1 MSALAYR
8 SALGQLKSL
17 KQFLATNVM
26 YQDKKALELVMII
39 SIAYQVSNDG
49 YIQMNDVL
57 NALFYLQ
64 LLVASSEVLKEDVY
78 TLFVKQFERLLIFA
92 HSLAQKNMY
101 SEDDKGI
108 YVYDD
113 LLVTMKDISQSL
125 ESAGFNQYYLRAIS
139 SLKDAIEQY
148 RRKDVD
154 TFFMAAGKSRA
165 LLGLAFIAAYIPD
178 YPVDPTAEPRLRVN
192 LLTQKQQLLEISIKT
207 RQKVEDISTGN
218 DTNAIISNEQTQL
231 KEVNGA
237 LAASATV
244 FSLRPSK
251 SQLEDIFV
259 DFAYLQKHL
268 LADNADSLLETLM
281 GNNVNDTTLQ
291 RESLI
296 QGNALQ
302 FIDRIHAKYPM
313 YRDITQPLVVAVD
326 DVKYGLRMVSM
337 RCKKNLADEFLSD
350 VVQLFIRSPDAARSL
365 DLDWITL
372 AQPAQLAKLKAVVFE
387 RAETSRKWALYLGI
401 LIVILQRLV
410 MMIDSHGRIS
420 LEDLACLDGIFE
432 EIVSIWKSA
441 QEYKRQKEAEKEQ
454 MYKTR
459 TKKYEPTT
467 EEEQEQMDMKKT
479 FADFNEMFADLQ
491 EQADDEPSSA
501 QLPEQVEEESV
512 LDNSDVWYIG
522 KLHRIIFDTYHI
534 DHLKRTNQSWD
545 REVSR
550 SYRAAS
556 QLSSMVSYAFDSQV
570 DAMCGAGHLRAT
582 AWAIQRLEAESSFS
596 KTSDDLYDFYTCE
609 NVKEAKRVEPIV
621 TRFKE
626 RIKEIQQEWPEHAV
640 LQHLIDICD
649 RLLSFSILSPVAKF
663 LTGIELLLQKSEDWE
678 AYAAK
683 HVSLRAQREEL
694 TALIVSW
701 RQLELNCWPKLLA
714 AQEQYSQNS
723 AFEWW
728 FHLYDTVHNT
738 SFDAI
743 EDKEQK
749 IRDLLM
755 TLDQFFQ
762 SCSIIEFEPR
772 LKMLDSFY
780 RQAQMQAELTGD
792 QDQWTMATILRNV
805 SLYYSQFTGYV
816 NTMLAQLRKPI
827 EKELKDFV
835 KIASWKDVNIYALKQ
850 SAQKTHSQLHK
861 CIRKYREVLG
871 TSMLTVIANYNQ
883 EHAMFQYGDD
893 KRYNDT
899 NTGFVEQLGRADF
912 WTRND
917 TKVPQVE
924 FNWQSDSSI
933 VKRHLVDLQGTL
945 NKMRRYCRDDLI
957 STGNTEGDVPLE
969 SFMSEVIQQI
979 KTFQKE
985 TPLTMTD
992 ENKSFVKNQKLLKKK
1007 ALVDFLKELRRLGL
1021 KARPGSMAD
1030 RNGNTAYLFNQHV
1043 AGLDAIKKIESGF
1056 APEIVELWTK
1066 ANDYYYR
1073 SLARLTHLR
1082 TLSTTQVSKDL
1093 SMLEV
1098 ERAMSATEHMFLM
1111 VTKERG
1117 VASRFEQRLQMLQ
1130 GAVVQLAIFTRG
1142 TPNSNPV
1149 DTALGARLINH
1160 KMFIDDLVQMV
1171 DEGIK
1176 TLAIQSEFGQHVQ
1189 QAMDLMQ
1196 GTTRQLREI
1205 QRHVDTC
1212 FVERY
1217 LVAHNAKA
1225 LLTADIGDMMDTQ
1238 INTIN
1243 TTLRTELH
1251 HVMDQVPEMT
1261 HVIQA
1266 ILYSIDDHQPMLT
1279 DDNNDIQLDVHPADL
1294 RNKVHSLIDAIL
1306 VSVQDLVKSK
1316 QKPKV
1321 QMDQENEHDN
1331 DSTDMAD
1338 NYIVDEHTT
1347 QFTDVQAL
1355 HLETVARR
1363 CMDVFEMAHQLLST
1377 GYSVDAIKLLQQ
1389 AYPFLQQYALL
1400 VDHTLGSF
1408 LVHHKAMAKMTYAL
1422 VNSFTVIISKGF
1434 CMPQG
1439 ADEEGEEG
1447 DADGMTMG
1455 TGIGEGE
1462 GTKDVSEEIED
1473 EEQVLGTQNEEQQQQ
1488 EKGDTKEEKK
1498 GMDMENDFEGEL
1510 EDIEQDEEQ
1519 QDENEEDEDEEEED
1533 IDDQI
1538 GDVDDMD
1545 PDAVDDKMWGD
1556 DDAHDERKDSDKTVD
1571 QQGKSDQ
1578 QESDIVAKEEEEQED
1593 SSKPQPDREGE
1604 EPDQKDSDKQEQE
1617 NGDEEEQGDKEQGD
1631 QEGEED
1637 DAGDENNAGEQ
1648 MNVDVPEAETLELP
1662 EDLNMEGDEN
1672 EGEEQF
1678 QDPMDMDQEDN
1689 MQDQGGDELAEEE
1702 EEEFKDALDEIGEA
1716 EQAEKED
1723 QEQQDDEM
1731 ADTTA
1736 HVDTEQQEEEK
1747 EEEAEDKQD
1756 QAGDGEKGGNIEEDE
1771 EQAEEQGGAQNREQA
1786 ATEEESADNQ
1796 FGIQGQT
1803 GRMSSTTGGGQQGEN
1818 DEADAADLD
1827 KEQPESKENQG
1838 MAEQG
1843 ANKSNEDA
1851 EREEEADINESKTNP
1866 QRSLGDALEDWRRRL
1881 ADIADAEEDE
1891 DEQAAD
1897 EKQDDTEA
1905 RVNEDQAFEYV
1916 KNDEEAHDMQT
1927 MGNALPDQLQDIQM
1941 GAMDETTQDEDQ
1953 HAGEMDVDEEEQSNI
1968 DTMPLPQERMD
1979 IDGEREDRGGAV
1991 VTKRLGEMDAID
2003 ESQTLTVDESLVA
2016 HEPLDPEQIEQMR
2029 QELET
2034 TVSEW
2039 REEGRD
2045 IHQARELWQ
2054 RYETLTHDLAMG
2066 LCEQLRLILEP
2077 TLATKLKGDY
2087 RTGKR
2092 LNMKKIIPY
2101 IASQFKKDKIWLRRT
2116 KPSKRQYQV
2125 MISVD
2130 DSKSMSES
2138 HSVQL
2143 AYETLSLI
2151 SKALSQLEVGDISIT
2166 SFGERVRLLHPFDQ
2180 PFTSESGASVL
2191 QQFTFAQQKTQ
2202 VKELIESSLS
2212 LFEAAKSSSNQELWQ
2227 LQLIISDGICED
2239 HDTLM
2244 RLVRRAMD
2252 EQVMLIFIVVDNKPE
2267 KDSILKMTNVKYATV
2282 NGKLTLQMRPYLET
2296 FPFQYFMVLRDINA
2310 LPEALSDAL
2319 RQYFSFVSA

>member
-1 MSALAYR
+1 M
-8 SALGQLKSL
+8 
-17 KQFLATNVM
+17 T
-26 YQDKKALELVMII
+26 
-39 SIAYQVSNDG
+39 
-49 YIQMNDVL
+49 
-57 NALFYLQ
+57 
-64 LLVASSEVLKEDVY
+64 
-78 TLFVKQFERLLIFA
+78 KQFERLLIFA
-92 HSLAQKNMY
+92 HALAQRNMY
-101 SEDDKGI
+101 SKDDQG
-108 YVYDD
+108 VYDD
-113 LLVTMKDISQSL
+113 VMTTMKDISQSG
-125 ESAGFNQYYLRAIS
+125 ESAGFNQYYVRAIS
-139 SLKDAIEQY
+139 SLEDAIEQY

-192 LLTQKQQLLEISIKT
+192 LLAQKQQLLEVSIEA
-207 RQKVEDISTGN
+207 RQKIEDITTGN
-218 DTNAIISNEQTQL
+218 DTNAIIDEEQAQL
-231 KEVNGA
+231 KEINGA

-244 FSLRPSK
+244 FSLRPEK

-268 LADNADSLLETLM
+268 VADNADSLLETLM
-281 GNNVNDTTLQ
+281 DSQANDTALQ

-350 VVQLFIRSPDAARSL
+350 VVQLFIRSPDAARRL
-365 DLDWITL
+365 DLDWVTL

-401 LIVILQRLV
+401 LIVVLQRLV
-410 MMIDSHGRIS
+410 MSIDSHGRIS
-420 LEDLACLDGIFE
+420 LEDLACLNGLFE

-467 EEEQEQMDMKKT
+467 EEEQDEMDMKKT

-491 EQADDEPSSA
+491 EQADDDVPSSTSA
-501 QLPEQVEEESV
+501 HLPNQVEEESV

-522 KLHRIIFDTYHI
+522 KLHRIIFDTYQI
-534 DHLKRTNQSWD
+534 DRLERTNQSWD

-550 SYRAAS
+550 SYRTAS

-570 DAMCGAGHLRAT
+570 DAACGAGHLRAT

-626 RIKEIQQEWPEHAV
+626 RIKEIQQEWPEHVV

-649 RLLSFSILSPVAKF
+649 RLLSFSILSPVSKF

-683 HVSLRAQREEL
+683 HVSLRVQREEL

-738 SFDAI
+738 SFDAVD
-743 EDKEQK
+743 DKEQK

-805 SLYYSQFTGYV
+805 SLYYSQFTSYV
-816 NTMLAQLRKPI
+816 NTTLAQLRKPI

-850 SAQKTHSQLHK
+850 SAQKTHLQLHK

-899 NTGFVEQLGRADF
+899 NTGFVEQLGRAEF
-912 WTRND
+912 WTRKD

-924 FNWQSDSSI
+924 FSWQPDTSATAAVV

-945 NKMRRYCRDDLI
+945 NKMRRYCREDLV
-957 STGNTEGDVPLE
+957 STENTEGDVPLE

-1043 AGLDAIKKIESGF
+1043 AGMDTIKSTESGF
-1056 APEIVELWTK
+1056 VSEIVELWTK
-1066 ANDYYYR
+1066 ANDYYYK

-1098 ERAMSATEHMFLM
+1098 ERAMSATEHMFMM

-1130 GAVVQLAIFTRG
+1130 GAVVQLAVFTRG
-1142 TPNSNPV
+1142 TPSTDPV
-1149 DTALGARLINH
+1149 DTALGARLISH
-1160 KMFIDDLVQMV
+1160 KMFVDDLVQMV
-1171 DEGIK
+1171 GEGIK
-1176 TLAIQSEFGQHVQ
+1176 TLSIQSEFVGQHTQ
-1189 QAMDLMQ
+1189 QAMMLMQ
-1196 GTTRQLREI
+1196 DTARQLREI

-1238 INTIN
+1238 INTIT
-1243 TTLRTELH
+1243 TTLRTELR

-1261 HVIQA
+1261 HVIHA
-1266 ILYSIDDHQPMLT
+1266 ILHAIDDHQPLLA
-1279 DDNNDIQLDVHPADL
+1279 DVDGDIQIDAHPADL
-1294 RNKVHSLIDAIL
+1294 RNKIHSLIDAIL

-1316 QKPKV
+1316 QKPKM
-1321 QMDQENEHDN
+1321 QIDQDNDHDH

-1338 NYIVDEHTT
+1338 NYIVDEHAN

-1377 GYSVDAIKLLQQ
+1377 DHSVDAIKLLQQ

-1488 EKGDTKEEKK
+1488 QEKGDTKEEKK
-1498 GMDMENDFEGEL
+1498 GIDMENDFEGEL

-1519 QDENEEDEDEEEED
+1519 QEENEDDEDEEEED

-1556 DDAHDERKDSDKTVD
+1556 DEAQDERKDSDKTVD

-1578 QESDIVAKEEEEQED
+1578 QESDVVAKEDEEQEDD

-1604 EPDQKDSDKQEQE
+1604 EPDQKESDKQD
-1617 NGDEEEQGDKEQGD
+1617 NVDEEEQGDEGDKDQG
-1631 QEGEED
+1631 EGENED
-1637 DAGDENNAGEQ
+1637 DEGADENKAGEQ

-1662 EDLNMEGDEN
+1662 EDLDMEGDQN
-1672 EGEEQF
+1672 EGEEQL
-1678 QDPMDMDQEDN
+1678 QDPMDMDQDES
-1689 MQDQGGDELAEEE
+1689 MQDQGGEEDVGENEEE
-1702 EEEFKDALDEIGEA
+1702 EQEQFKDALDQLGEA
-1716 EQAEKED
+1716 DKEEQE
-1723 QEQQDDEM
+1723 QDDEM

-1736 HVDTEQQEEEK
+1736 HVNNEEQQEDEEKEK
-1747 EEEAEDKQD
+1747 EEEEDDEEKHD
-1756 QAGDGEKGGNIEEDE
+1756 QTGDGEKGGNIEEDE
-1771 EQAEEQGGAQNREQA
+1771 EQPEEQGGAQNREQPTA
-1786 ATEEESADNQ
+1786 EEESADNQ

-1803 GRMSSTTGGGQQGEN
+1803 GRMSTTTGGGQQGEN
-1818 DEADAADLD
+1818 DESEAADLD

-1843 ANKSNEDA
+1843 ANKADEDA
-1851 EREEEADINESKTNP
+1851 KREEEAETNESKTNP

-1881 ADIADAEEDE
+1881 ADIADAEEEEEE
-1891 DEQAAD
+1891 DEQAAP
-1897 EKQDDTEA
+1897 QDSTEA
-1905 RVNEDQAFEYV
+1905 KVNEDQAFEYV
-1916 KNDEEAHDMQT
+1916 KHDEEAHDMQT

-1941 GAMDETTQDEDQ
+1941 GAMDETTEDENQ
-1953 HAGEMDVDEEEQSNI
+1953 HAGEMDVDEDDEKKEEQSNI
-1968 DTMPLPQERMD
+1968 DTMPLPEERMD
-1979 IDGEREDRGGAV
+1979 IDGERENRGGAV
-1991 VTKRLGEMDAID
+1991 VTKRLGEMEAID
-2003 ESQTLTVDESLVA
+2003 ESHSLTVDESLVA

-2045 IHQARELWQ
+2045 SHQARELWQ